1 MPSRC
6 QIKKIRPLLYSKYP
20 PSSSKS
26 GIKNYVGHREGC
38 HSESYFQ
45 NKSEIGIKPVVLA
58 QRAQA
63 ELTTFPMSNFN
74 YEIRFRTTRGV
85 LAIQKWS
92 YFFDL
97 TPGRY
102 DSSIFPNFVSILLS
116 QFRTYF
122 WKQNSEWLPSWFPN
136 SILRPDFEL
145 EGGYLPYKS
154 GLIFLIWRLEVM
166 IPDFFHWDPEFR
178 TFVHC

>member
-1 MPSRC
+1 MPSRRL
-6 QIKKIRPLLYSKYP
+6 IKKIRPLLYSKYP

-26 GIKNYVGHREGC
+26 GLITEVGHREGS
-38 HSESYFQ
+38 HSELCFQ

-74 YEIRFRTTRGV
+74 YETRFRTTRGV

-102 DSSIFPNFVSILLS
+102 ESGLLS
-116 QFRTYF
+116 
-122 WKQNSEWLPSWFPN
+122 
-136 SILRPDFEL
+136 
-145 EGGYLPYKS
+145 KS
-154 GLIFLIWRLEVM
+154 GLLSFARSTKRPNRRFILGPFTKGTSNLK
-166 IPDFFHWDPEFR
+166 
-178 TFVHC
+178 TK